1 VFSTSA
7 VIAFAID
14 PMTAAIRQA
23 GEPIGDEQRAACWTA
38 ISPDGRT
45 LYVANFVSN
54 SISVYNVTEGQPTLL
69 GSIPRRGVMDKD
81 TKDIELSRD
90 GKFLYAIGSGKRQ
103 ISIFRVESNRLLTEL
118 PMGQSPVTIAT
129 GQNVTG
135 LAVD

>member
-1 VFSTSA
+1 
-7 VIAFAID
+7 
-14 PMTAAIRQA
+14 
-23 GEPIGDEQRAACWTA
+23 
-38 ISPDGRT
+38 
-45 LYVANFVSN
+45 
-54 SISVYNVTEGQPTLL
+54 
-69 GSIPRRGVMDKD
+69 MDKD